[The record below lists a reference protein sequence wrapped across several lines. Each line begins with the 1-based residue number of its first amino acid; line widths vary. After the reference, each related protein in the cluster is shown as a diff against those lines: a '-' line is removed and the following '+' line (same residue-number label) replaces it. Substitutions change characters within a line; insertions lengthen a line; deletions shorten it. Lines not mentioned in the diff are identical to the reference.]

1 LYALNPLS
9 EGIAGVLSLLLLN
22 TALATS
28 FVHPEPSP
36 PPDLPASVFQARR
49 AKVMAALGGCTAVI
63 ASQGEMSGV
72 TEDYR
77 QDADF
82 YWLTGIN
89 EPNAYLVFQPNSPF
103 RKVSLFLKSRDPE
116 HERWTGPREPIS
128 PELIKKYGVD
138 RVYRGS
144 PENVLI
150 NAGAHHDCVAII
162 SPPTMTKEDRND
174 VDLAK
179 RTAERFG
186 LKVIYQRGLL
196 DGLRSAHTPEELDR
210 MRRAIAI
217 TLEGHQVIAR
227 ATVAGVSERDVQTQL
242 EYAFFAAG
250 ATGLSYSSIV
260 GSGPNGAV
268 LHWDQNS
275 RILRDGDLVVVDA
288 AAEYGRYA
296 ADVTRTY
303 PVSGR
308 FNPEQAKV
316 YRAVYQAQED
326 IFTAIKPGVSMADL
340 QHVAEESMSRSGYLA
355 DFIHGFGHFVGLDV
369 HDAGDYER
377 PIPVGAVFTVEP
389 GIYLPARGFG
399 VRIED
404 EVLMTPGGY
413 ELLTA
418 ALPRKL
424 EDVEAWVD
432 RKRRPAH

>member
-1 LYALNPLS
+1 M
-9 EGIAGVLSLLLLN
+9 LSLLLLN

>member
-1 LYALNPLS
+1 
-9 EGIAGVLSLLLLN
+9 VLSLLLLN

-28 FVHPEPSP
+28 FVHPQPTP

-49 AKVMAALGGCTAVI
+49 AKLMAALGGCTAVI
-63 ASQGEMSGV
+63 SSQGEMSGI

-89 EPNAYLVFQPNSPF
+89 EPDAHLVFQPNSPF
-103 RKVSLFLKSRDPE
+103 RKVSLLLKSRDPE
-116 HERWTGPREPIS
+116 QERWTGPREPIS
-128 PELIKKYGVD
+128 PDLLKKYGVD

-144 PENVLI
+144 PENALI

-162 SPPTMTKEDRND
+162 APPTMSKEDRND
-174 VDLAK
+174 VELAK

-186 LKVIYQRGLL
+186 LKIVYQRSLL
-196 DGLRSAHTPEELDR
+196 ANLRSAHSPEELDR

-296 ADVTRTY
+296 SDVTRTY

-308 FNPEQAKV
+308 FSPEQAKV

-326 IFTAIKPGVSMADL
+326 IFAAIKPGASMADL
-340 QHVAEESMSRSGYLA
+340 QHVAEESMRRSGYLA

-389 GIYLPARGFG
+389 GIYLPASGFG

-404 EVLMTPGGY
+404 EVLMTASGY
-413 ELLTA
+413 ELLTK

-424 EDVEAWVD
+424 EDVESWID
-432 RKRRPAH
+432 QRRRPAH